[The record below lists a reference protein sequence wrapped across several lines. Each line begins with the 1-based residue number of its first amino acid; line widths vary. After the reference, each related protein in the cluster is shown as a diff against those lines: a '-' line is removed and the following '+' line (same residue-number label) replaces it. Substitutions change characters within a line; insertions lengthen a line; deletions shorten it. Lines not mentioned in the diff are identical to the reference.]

1 MEHLKATSLA
11 QPHGIIKT
19 EQTELQRKSDCTF
32 DRGVHASANSPLH

>member
-11 QPHGIIKT
+11 QPHGIIK
-19 EQTELQRKSDCTF
+19 TELQRKSDCTF